1 MIPQNAFDT
10 LSPTRLFFRS
20 AVPNMISMAV
30 SSLYMIMDAIF
41 IGRFLGSSALAAA
54 NLVMPFLMI
63 SFALSD
69 MVAVGS
75 GVQIAMRLGERNQR
89 EASRIFSFCSLLIVG
104 ISCLMGLL
112 GLTLAQPLVSLFGL
126 EESVL
131 LLTVEYIKVFAAF
144 APVIMIF
151 FSLDNYLRI
160 CGRTTYSMVMNLF
173 VAFCNIGLDL
183 LFLGVFHW
191 GIWSAALA
199 TCISLTLGTILGV
212 LPFLFCKLP
221 LSFTM
226 PILKLRT
233 LGNILLN
240 GSSEFFSNISSSL
253 FMVLVNAALLHLS
266 GTMGV
271 IAFSIVMYI
280 DSVVSA
286 LIFGMADSL
295 QPPISYHYGA
305 HNPKRLLALER
316 RVLFSAAIL
325 SLLAMCLMLGG
336 REAILPLFLGSTQP
350 ELLEMSSRAMCL
362 FSFSYLV
369 SWFGTVAS
377 SFFTALNKP
386 RLSLGLAFA
395 QSLFFPLVFLLLL
408 TRFWGLDGVWLT
420 ALAAEGCTALLAGM
434 FFASVCRSLRRTQ
447 APEPS

>member
-151 FSLDNYLRI
+151 FPWI
-160 CGRTTYSMVMNLF
+160 
-173 VAFCNIGLDL
+173 I
-183 LFLGVFHW
+183 
-191 GIWSAALA
+191 
-199 TCISLTLGTILGV
+199 TC
-212 LPFLFCKLP
+212 
-221 LSFTM
+221 
-226 PILKLRT
+226 
-233 LGNILLN
+233 
-240 GSSEFFSNISSSL
+240 
-253 FMVLVNAALLHLS
+253 
-266 GTMGV
+266 
-271 IAFSIVMYI
+271 
-280 DSVVSA
+280 
-286 LIFGMADSL
+286 
-295 QPPISYHYGA
+295 
-305 HNPKRLLALER
+305 
-316 RVLFSAAIL
+316 
-325 SLLAMCLMLGG
+325 
-336 REAILPLFLGSTQP
+336 
-350 ELLEMSSRAMCL
+350 
-362 FSFSYLV
+362 
-369 SWFGTVAS
+369 
-377 SFFTALNKP
+377 
-386 RLSLGLAFA
+386 
-395 QSLFFPLVFLLLL
+395 
-408 TRFWGLDGVWLT
+408 
-420 ALAAEGCTALLAGM
+420 
-434 FFASVCRSLRRTQ
+434 ASVDAPRT
-447 APEPS
+447 AWS

>member
-1 MIPQNAFDT
+1 MTSEHIFDR
-10 LSPTRLFFRS
+10 LSPTRLFFRC
-20 AVPNMISMAV
+20 AIPNMISMAV
-30 SSLYMIMDAIF
+30 SSLYMIIDAMF

-75 GVQIAMRLGERNQR
+75 GVQIAIHLGEEKKR
-89 EASRIFSFCSLLIVG
+89 EASRIFSVSTLLIL
-104 ISCLMGLL
+104 SLSFLMSLV
-112 GLTLAQPLVSLFGL
+112 GLTLAEPLVRLFHI

-131 LLTVEYIKVFAAF
+131 LLTVEFIKVFAFF

-151 FSLDNYLRI
+151 FALDNYLRI
-160 CGRTTYSMVMNLF
+160 CGRTTYSMVMNIL
-173 VAFCNIGLDL
+173 VALCNIALDFVFL
-183 LFLGVFHW
+183 ALFRW

-212 LPFLFCKLP
+212 LPFLTCKLP
-221 LSFTM
+221 LRFTT
-226 PILKLRT
+226 PTLKLRT

-240 GSSEFFSNISSSL
+240 GSSEFLSSISSSL
-253 FMVLVNAALLHLS
+253 FMVFVNAALLHLS

-280 DSVVSA
+280 DSVVNA

-305 HNPKRLLALER
+305 RNGKRLLSLER
-316 RVLFSAAIL
+316 RLLVSAAMV
-325 SLLAMCLMLGG
+325 SLGAMCLMLWG
-336 REAILPLFLGSTQP
+336 RDDIIPLFLGGTPP
-350 ELLEMSSRAMCL
+350 ELFEMSSRAMYL
-362 FSFSYLV
+362 FSFSYLM

-386 RLSLGLAFA
+386 RLSLVLAFA
-395 QSLFFPLVFLLLL
+395 QSLAFPLFFLLLL
-408 TRFWGLDGVWLT
+408 TRFLGLDGVWLT
-420 ALAAEGCTALLAGM
+420 ALAAEGCTALLSGV
-434 FFASVCRSLRRTQ
+434 FFVSVCRTLRTQ
-447 APEPS
+447 EIEAT